1 MIPNPEIDQS
11 VALPFSVKNDFQK
24 FQPESFEK
32 LQEVVNSKWLR
43 VSMGAALA
51 KVAAGGADTS
61 QISGARMFIDAL
73 IDLSHRDIK
82 VQKLPRQTLETYEQQ

>member
-1 MIPNPEIDQS
+1 
-11 VALPFSVKNDFQK
+11 
-24 FQPESFEK
+24 
-32 LQEVVNSKWLR
+32 
-43 VSMGAALA
+43 MGAALA